1 MQSPC
6 LQAGISKILRQMLLP
21 VGFKIKQHLFY
32 TENEGFNN
40 LKAETKVV
48 SCL

>member
-21 VGFKIKQHLFY
+21 VSFKIKQHLFY
-32 TENEGFNN
+32 TENEGFKQFEGRN
-40 LKAETKVV
+40 E
-48 SCL
+48 SG